1 MHMCSYMWSWHLRL
15 DETHKTRS
23 VVNDVVQSFGHENH
37 VSGFQIVRPFLAQNS
52 APFAATDSH
61 GSGAEQQLIAPPCAD
76 AIDSWDLEDHSIHL
90 QTLFHCII
98 LEGFGHIQVL
108 VTGAVGIGLQFL
120 ACDK

>member
-52 APFAATDSH
+52 APFAATDSQFPFI
-61 GSGAEQQLIAPPCAD
+61 SSFYVYLTLERFRAFVAFVWETRP
-76 AIDSWDLEDHSIHL
+76 SWE
-90 QTLFHCII
+90 T
-98 LEGFGHIQVL
+98 
-108 VTGAVGIGLQFL
+108 
-120 ACDK
+120 